1 MKKIDKQ
8 VVENA
13 FTYDSYR
20 QLIDE
25 LMANNKTTGNNHSEA
40 MLNYTKMNIARM
52 NRLDKRAKLTEETIK
67 NLMKIELPVIWL
79 VITEGWCG
87 DAAQI
92 LPVLNKMALQNE
104 HIDLKF
110 ILRDDH
116 LDIMDAFLTNGGRS
130 IPKVLIL
137 DADTLEVKKTWGPR
151 PAEMQEM
158 IMRAKAES
166 LATEDPDLRKQI
178 NLDSTK
184 NLHLW
189 YAKDKT
195 LTTQREFLSELV

>member
-13 FTYDSYR
+13 FTYESYR

-137 DADTLEVKKTWGPR
+137 DGDTLEVTKTWGPR

-158 IMRAKAES
+158 VMRAKAES

-178 NLDSTK
+178 NLDSTRF
-184 NLHLW
+184 
-189 YAKDKT
+189 Y
-195 LTTQREFLSELV
+195 

>member
-67 NLMKIELPVIWL
+67 NLMKIEDPVIWL

-92 LPVLNKMALQNE
+92 LPVLSKMALQNE

-137 DADTLEVKKTWGPR
+137 DADTLEVTKTWGPR

-158 IMRAKAES
+158 VMRAKAES